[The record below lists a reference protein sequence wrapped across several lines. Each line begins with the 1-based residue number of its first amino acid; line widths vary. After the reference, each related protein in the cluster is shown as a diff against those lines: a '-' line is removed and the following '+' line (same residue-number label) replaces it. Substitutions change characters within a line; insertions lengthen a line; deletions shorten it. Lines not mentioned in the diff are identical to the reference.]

1 MRVRLLKNVLGY
13 QKEIRFAEGQE
24 FEVHPAINRFGIQVY
39 EVAEGIEL
47 GVMLHKSDCEVIS
60 ESK

>member
-1 MRVRLLKNVLGY
+1 MRIRLNKDILGY
-13 QKEIRFAEGQE
+13 EKEIRFKEGQE
-24 FEVHPAINRFGIQVY
+24 FNVHPSINRFEIEVH

-60 ESK
+60 TK